1 MEKGGDRGLRLPI
14 IRMKMR
20 FFCGF
25 PGRLSL
31 ARSLAR
37 RGDRARNRGAYARA
51 AAMYRKALRH
61 DPTRTDIYIQYGHMS
76 KEIGRYEEAE
86 AAYRCALSR
95 SPGDGEIHLQFGH
108 LLKLTGQVEQATE
121 AFKEAQRLLP
131 DNAIPSAEL
140 QNLGGARRTES
151 ASLSDESEYE
161 VHIRAGDRLRDAY
174 RYADA
179 AQTYGAALALAPFRT
194 DVRVQYANMLRG
206 DGRFAR
212 VLFIGL
218 RCQETRGGKWGFGF
232 TTTVST
238 LHSGAGPASP
248 PIPAC

>member
-194 DVRVQYANMLRG
+194 DVRVQ
-206 DGRFAR
+206 
-212 VLFIGL
+212 
-218 RCQETRGGKWGFGF
+218 
-232 TTTVST
+232 
-238 LHSGAGPASP
+238 
-248 PIPAC
+248 